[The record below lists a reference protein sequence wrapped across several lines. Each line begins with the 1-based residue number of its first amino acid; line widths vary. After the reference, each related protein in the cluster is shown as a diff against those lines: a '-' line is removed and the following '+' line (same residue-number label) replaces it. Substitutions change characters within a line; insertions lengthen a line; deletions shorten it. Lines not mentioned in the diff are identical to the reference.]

1 MFISLR
7 DIWNF
12 FLASSIFLVLQTD
25 NLLLSLIVSYIKD
38 VIIIVS
44 EERHA

>member
-1 MFISLR
+1 MFISLT